1 MFLKSLSPGHEWS
14 VCQKYFLFLQNLD
27 KSFIIVDLISS
38 KNNFRN
44 SKIVFC
50 HLLCWCIYSIYIRW
64 NHQLLC
70 ICNQQWLEL
79 PWHTLPLPSSILYN
93 FSLVANNGP
102 TNYGQLSR
110 NLWNPV
116 SISCLFIIFSWG
128 SLTATAILVPEGK
141 HR

>member
-1 MFLKSLSPGHEWS
+1 MAQLVYSANIYSTYIKEINIVLCWNKMFLKSLSPGHEWS
-14 VCQKYFLFLQNLD
+14 VCQKYFLFLHNLD

-70 ICNQQWLEL
+70 ICNQLFYIV
-79 PWHTLPLPSSILYN
+79 ILN
-93 FSLVANNGP
+93 E
-102 TNYGQLSR
+102 YGDSGKETYHPR
-110 NLWNPV
+110 
-116 SISCLFIIFSWG
+116 FDIIVVTEWI
-128 SLTATAILVPEGK
+128 ILREI
-141 HR
+141 HFCYR